1 MGVMADRAA
10 VIAPPPL
17 LTAICIGA
25 GAIVDHFKPFP
36 LVRNLG
42 MLPRMAL
49 GVALLIV
56 AAGLVFFAIR
66 QFVSHKEHPSPYQ
79 PTHAIV
85 STGVYRLTRNPIYI
99 GLLIVVMAVAISVN
113 RVWVLLSIVPLF
125 LLLQFGVVLR
135 EERYLSTKFGSGY
148 DDYRRR
154 VRRWI

>member
-1 MGVMADRAA
+1 
-10 VIAPPPL
+10 
-17 LTAICIGA
+17 
-25 GAIVDHFKPFP
+25 
-36 LVRNLG
+36 
-42 MLPRMAL
+42 
-49 GVALLIV
+49 
-56 AAGLVFFAIR
+56 
-66 QFVSHKEHPSPYQ
+66 
-79 PTHAIV
+79 V

-113 RVWVLLSIVPLF
+113 SVWVLLSIVPLF

>member
-1 MGVMADRAA
+1 MPDRAA

-25 GAIVDHFKPFP
+25 GMIADHFKPFP
-36 LVRNLG
+36 LIRDAG
-42 MLPRMAL
+42 PIPRLAICIS
-49 GVALLIV
+49 VLLV
-56 AAGLVFFAIR
+56 AAALVFTAIR
-66 QFVSHKEHPSPYQ
+66 QFVTHHEHPSPYE

-85 STGVYRLTRNPIYI
+85 STGVYRFTRNPIYV
-99 GLLIVVMAVAISVN
+99 GFLIVVIAAAFGANSW
-113 RVWVLLSIVPLF
+113 WVLLSIVPLF

-135 EERYLSTKFGSGY
+135 EEQYLSTKFGAAY